1 MKEILSFLKALARN
15 NNREWFNANKG
26 EYNEVKKKVE
36 DLTARLIAG
45 VSAFDPD
52 ARRLSPADCL
62 YRIYRDTRFSPD
74 KTPYKTHIGIY
85 ICPPFGKKSLRCG
98 YYLHIEPGKC
108 LVAGGAWCPDA
119 AALKRIRTDIYEN
132 VEEYLDIIGD
142 PEFKSFYPE
151 VGEDLLK
158 TAPKDFPKD
167 WEHISLLRP
176 RSYTVA
182 TPLTDAQ
189 VCGADMERL
198 VIERMRVGR
207 PFNDFL
213 NYAITAS
220 SVAEA

>member
-1 MKEILSFLKALARN
+1 MKEILSFLKTLARN
-15 NNREWFNANKG
+15 NNREWFNDHKG

-98 YYLHIEPGKC
+98 YYLHIEPGNC

-119 AALKRIRTDIYEN
+119 VSLKRIRTDIYEN
-132 VEEYLDIIGD
+132 VEEYLGIIGN
-142 PEFKSFYPE
+142 PEFKSFYHE

-167 WEHISLLRP
+167 WEHIALLRP
-176 RSYTVA
+176 RSYTVG
-182 TPLTDAQ
+182 TPLTDVQ
-189 VCGADMERL
+189 VCGTDMERL
-198 VIERMRVGR
+198 VLERMRVVR

-220 SVAEA
+220 ASDGE